1 MRYINLRLTYL
12 LTHLPLRSKG
22 LKRRVCHLLLQEISA
37 ALEGGCNIIPVMDN
51 FQWPLPETLPDDMR
65 PICYFNSIR

>member
-1 MRYINLRLTYL
+1 ML
-12 LTHLPLRSKG
+12 LIIKLNNERI
-22 LKRRVCHLLLQEISA
+22 CHLLLQEIAA

-65 PICYFNSIR
+65 PICYFNSIRYTMCMYY